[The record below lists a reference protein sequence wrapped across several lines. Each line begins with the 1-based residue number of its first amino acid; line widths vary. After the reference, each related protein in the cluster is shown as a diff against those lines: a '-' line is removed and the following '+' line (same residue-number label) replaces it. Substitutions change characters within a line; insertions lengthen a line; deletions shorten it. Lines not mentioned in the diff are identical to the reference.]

1 MSQATTLDPSF
12 LKDSY
17 KVNDILFDLDISND
31 HYAKQSSPEHFIL
44 LKTKT
49 MIEDTRRVIG
59 DKPIKNVVDLGI
71 YKGGSC
77 VLYQELYHPEKLLAF
92 DYSPE
97 PVTALTAYIENHGL
111 QNSLKTYYGV
121 DQSDAKTITSIIDK
135 EFGTESIDLIVDDA
149 SHLYEQTKASFNLL
163 FPRLSNEGVYVIEDW
178 GWAHW
183 PGKDW
188 QQSNNAYFDGKPALT
203 HLLLESVMACAS
215 NYEMLV
221 KEVRVTGSAAYIIRG
236 SGSYPQ
242 KDFDISSQYF
252 ARGKEPLAPVL

>member
-1 MSQATTLDPSF
+1 
-12 LKDSY
+12 
-17 KVNDILFDLDISND
+17 
-31 HYAKQSSPEHFIL
+31 
-44 LKTKT
+44 
-49 MIEDTRRVIG
+49 
-59 DKPIKNVVDLGI
+59 
-71 YKGGSC
+71 
-77 VLYQELYHPEKLLAF
+77 
-92 DYSPE
+92 
-97 PVTALTAYIENHGL
+97 
-111 QNSLKTYYGV
+111 
-121 DQSDAKTITSIIDK
+121 
-135 EFGTESIDLIVDDA
+135 VDDA

-188 QQSNNAYFDGKPALT
+188 QQSNNAYFHGKPALT

-242 KDFDISSQYF
+242 KDFDISKEYF